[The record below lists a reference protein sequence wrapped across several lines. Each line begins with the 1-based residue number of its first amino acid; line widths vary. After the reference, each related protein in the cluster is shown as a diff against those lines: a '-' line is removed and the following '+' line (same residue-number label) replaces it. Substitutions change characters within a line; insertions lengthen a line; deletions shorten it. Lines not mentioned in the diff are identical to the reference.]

1 MPKKNNP
8 KGKKVPTKPIK
19 GKSKPITKS
28 KPKAKKF
35 GTKVYW
41 MVYRVVAQAAK
52 EEKITW
58 NYKKIRKF
66 TSEKV
71 FPYFKGQDPNKLNV
85 ADIKAVVYSL
95 IGKSSE
101 FYNPLLIPTATTT
114 GIFWFDL
121 DEFLD
126 VKLKAEV
133 DPLNLRFAVDGGTY
147 GNTGIMNIKE
157 YEFYTSGLQQ
167 IYEDIRGELENT
179 SDAEWSGIAVLRDGY
194 KDDGKT
200 DSYYLRFTLFING
213 QEIPPSMEQ
222 EVGTSKADFGTFED
236 RKKKRKAVITKQKDL
251 ALKRKELEKQK
262 KIKETFLPTKKVRKS
277 ETPDNLK
284 IAQMRGDNIQNA
296 LKEQRELLADSER
309 LFKEGI
315 FTKEEFIAERKQIME
330 TYKEAIKRF
339 EKGGEL

>member
-194 KDDGKT
+194 RDDGKT

-222 EVGTSKADFGTFED
+222 EVGTSKVDFGTFED

>member
-251 ALKRKELEKQK
+251 AQKRKELEKQK